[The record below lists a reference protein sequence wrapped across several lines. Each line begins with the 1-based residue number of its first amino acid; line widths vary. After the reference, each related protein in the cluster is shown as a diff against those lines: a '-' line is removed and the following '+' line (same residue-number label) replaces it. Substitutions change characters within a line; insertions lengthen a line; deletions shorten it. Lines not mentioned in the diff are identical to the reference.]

1 MASGGHTAHEAE
13 RQASR
18 LPAFKAAD
26 PAHID
31 LFAAANVRLWA
42 EVAQSS
48 TSTWTTKM
56 AQAAQ
61 SWSAYRLHGTGVF
74 DRQPETDR

>member
-1 MASGGHTAHEAE
+1 MASGGHTAPQAE

-18 LPAFKAAD
+18 LPAFQHAD
-26 PAHID
+26 PAEID

-48 TSTWTTKM
+48 TSAWTKKM
-56 AQAAQ
+56 AHAAQ
-61 SWSAYRLHGTGVF
+61 SWSAYRQA
-74 DRQPETDR
+74 R

>member
-18 LPAFKAAD
+18 LPAFQAAH

-31 LFAAANVRLWA
+31 LFAAANVRLWD
-42 EVAQSS
+42 EVALAGNSD
-48 TSTWTTKM
+48 WTAKM
-56 AQAAQ
+56 AQAAR
-61 SWSAYRLHGTGVF
+61 S
-74 DRQPETDR
+74 